1 MPFARTGFLDVSDFN
16 AGQKSSF
23 YTALFGA
30 NPNNSTPLR
39 GALSKAG
46 KYFAKKG
53 TLSGGGAQTYDP
65 VQYSCQR
72 NFAIL
77 TTDGYWNNND
87 ETSSYGP
94 LGLYGTNVGQ
104 QDGQPTA
111 RPLFDG
117 DASILQSRTSSLQ
130 QSSIINPAQP
140 QTSTSALQTRALV
153 TPAQPQQSTSNL
165 QQWTIT
171 AQWRSSTSTLQVN
184 TGQLQE
190 QNRVSGNWSRVWNNV
205 ARAPGTAIRSAAT
218 SGVDLSMRP
227 PLAQR
232 SPRVRARETTPP
244 GTARRDCQYTA
255 WTPVPGVTTTC
266 TAANQSTG
274 PTNYTRLTA
283 TQCNALPPITGT
295 PANVTSCMASSTVG
309 CGYTAWSTPVN
320 VASCTNV
327 NQDNSSPHTVGTAVQ
342 CSTVPAVWGPWT
354 NVATGGTCSTSS
366 TTECQYTPWST
377 PVNSASCTAVNQ
389 STSNPYNVVN
399 AVQCNTIPAVTG
411 PWANVASCSA
421 SASVACQY
429 TAWTAWGNVNS
440 CTALAQSNG
449 PNYTVGTAT
458 QCQSSGFAGSSD
470 SLADVAM
477 YYYEHD
483 LRTPAL
489 NNCTATVNGNPID
502 VCRNNLSPSGS
513 DNVNWQH
520 MTTYT
525 LGMGVSGT
533 LRYRPDYL
541 TADTG
546 TYRDLIQGTTDWPVP
561 VENTETAVDDLW
573 HAAVD
578 GRGRYFSAG
587 DPVSLAASL
596 SNALQSIEAQMA
608 SGSGAAASTLQPVAG
623 DNTVFIAKYKS
634 VFWNGDLVA
643 RDIDPQTGVIAP
655 PRWSAAQKL
664 QAKVDAGTP
673 RTLYYG
679 KRNAG
684 TNTGAFRPF
693 TYAQLTADGL
703 NGYFDSAC
711 SKVVALSQCATLIAN
726 QTTANAAYAAGVT
739 PATQAAKD
747 AADAALAA
755 ANSGAN
761 MIDYLRGGSNS
772 VYRTRT
778 TGDIDIGG
786 GILGDIIGGAPVYV
800 RKPSFN
806 YVENNYA
813 GFVAAIDATNPNPPA
828 TVPET
833 LRGRRGVVYAGSNDG
848 MLHAFDGVS
857 GEELWAYIPS
867 MVMDRMYRLA
877 DTDYANRHEYFVN
890 AAPVIGDI
898 YIAPVAPAT
907 VGTWKT
913 IIVGGLGAGGRG
925 YYALDITNPDSP
937 SLLWEFSN
945 DALGGNSNLGQSFG
959 NPVITKRADGTWV
972 VAFTSGYN
980 NVTYTGD
987 VTPGDG
993 TVAGDGNGH
1002 LFLIDA
1008 NTGQRLLDIPTFTA
1022 IGVPAGTAT
1031 TPSGLSKLNAWVDA
1045 DIDNTAKRFYAGDLL
1060 GNLWRFDTDGLVAPT
1075 NAALRLA
1082 YFAAGGVPQPIT
1094 TQPSLAQVNY
1104 NGSQFAV
1111 AYVGTGRYLGTTDL
1125 GNTALQSV
1133 YAIKD
1138 PLTNA
1143 PLGDAHASSSVVA
1156 QTLSLSDPTDEFSPR
1171 NVTSQPVNWSTG
1183 NGWRVDLTV
1192 ATLPTPGERVNVDMQ
1207 LLNNTLAVATNI
1219 PGTDVCKSGGS
1230 SYYYEFDI
1238 GTGSKPSTLDT
1249 AYVGQWLGDSM
1260 VVGLSWVTLQVS
1272 GGSPGSGRTVTIA
1285 VDSKSNPRTDDVPP
1299 ADPPPSVGRRTSW
1312 RELVN

>member
-1 MPFARTGFLDVSDFN
+1 M
-16 AGQKSSF
+16 
-23 YTALFGA
+23 
-30 NPNNSTPLR
+30 
-39 GALSKAG
+39 
-46 KYFAKKG
+46 
-53 TLSGGGAQTYDP
+53 
-65 VQYSCQR
+65 
-72 NFAIL
+72 
-77 TTDGYWNNND
+77 
-87 ETSSYGP
+87 
-94 LGLYGTNVGQ
+94 
-104 QDGQPTA
+104 
-111 RPLFDG
+111 
-117 DASILQSRTSSLQ
+117 
-130 QSSIINPAQP
+130 
-140 QTSTSALQTRALV
+140 
-153 TPAQPQQSTSNL
+153 
-165 QQWTIT
+165 
-171 AQWRSSTSTLQVN
+171 
-184 TGQLQE
+184 
-190 QNRVSGNWSRVWNNV
+190 
-205 ARAPGTAIRSAAT
+205 
-218 SGVDLSMRP
+218 
-227 PLAQR
+227 
-232 SPRVRARETTPP
+232 
-244 GTARRDCQYTA
+244 
-255 WTPVPGVTTTC
+255 
-266 TAANQSTG
+266 
-274 PTNYTRLTA
+274 
-283 TQCNALPPITGT
+283 
-295 PANVTSCMASSTVG
+295 
-309 CGYTAWSTPVN
+309 
-320 VASCTNV
+320 
-327 NQDNSSPHTVGTAVQ
+327 
-342 CSTVPAVWGPWT
+342 
-354 NVATGGTCSTSS
+354 
-366 TTECQYTPWST
+366 
-377 PVNSASCTAVNQ
+377 
-389 STSNPYNVVN
+389 
-399 AVQCNTIPAVTG
+399 
-411 PWANVASCSA
+411 ASCSA
-421 SASVACQY
+421 SSSVACQY
-429 TAWTAWGNVNS
+429 TAWTAWANVNS
-440 CTALAQSNG
+440 CTALAQSTG

-483 LRTPAL
+483 LRTTAL

-502 VCRNNLSPSGS
+502 VCLNNVSPSGA
-513 DNVNWQH
+513 DNVTWQH

-541 TADTG
+541 TAATG

-561 VENTETAVDDLW
+561 VANTETAVDDLW

-596 SNALQSIEAQMA
+596 SSALQSIDAQVA

-634 VFWNGDLVA
+634 VFWTGDLVA
-643 RDIDPQTGVIAP
+643 RDIDPVTGVIAP

-711 SKVVALSQCATLIAN
+711 SKTVALSQCATLIAN

-761 MIDYLRGGSNS
+761 MVDYLRGGSNS
-772 VYRTRT
+772 VYRTRS
-778 TGDIDIGG
+778 TGDVDIGG

-813 GFVAAIDATNPNPPA
+813 GFVAAIDATNPSPPVTVPA
-828 TVPET
+828 TLP
-833 LRGRRGVVYAGSNDG
+833 GRRGVVYAGSNDG

-877 DTDYANRHEYFVN
+877 DKDYANRHEYFVN

-980 NVTYTGD
+980 NVSYIGD
-987 VTPGDG
+987 LTPGDG
-993 TVAGDGNGH
+993 ADRRRRQRPPVPHQCQHRPAPARHSHLYGGRGAGRHGH
-1002 LFLIDA
+1002 DA
-1008 NTGQRLLDIPTFTA
+1008 ERAEQAQRLGRLGHRQHRQALLRRRPARQPVALRHRQPGGADQRRPAAGVLRRRGRAAADHDAALAGPGQLRRQPVRGGLCRHRQVPRYHRPGQHRAAIGLCDQGSADQFTA
-1022 IGVPAGTAT
+1022 G
-1031 TPSGLSKLNAWVDA
+1031 
-1045 DIDNTAKRFYAGDLL
+1045 
-1060 GNLWRFDTDGLVAPT
+1060 
-1075 NAALRLA
+1075 
-1082 YFAAGGVPQPIT
+1082 
-1094 TQPSLAQVNY
+1094 
-1104 NGSQFAV
+1104 
-1111 AYVGTGRYLGTTDL
+1111 
-1125 GNTALQSV
+1125 
-1133 YAIKD
+1133 
-1138 PLTNA
+1138 
-1143 PLGDAHASSSVVA
+1143 
-1156 QTLSLSDPTDEFSPR
+1156 
-1171 NVTSQPVNWSTG
+1171 
-1183 NGWRVDLTV
+1183 
-1192 ATLPTPGERVNVDMQ
+1192 
-1207 LLNNTLAVATNI
+1207 
-1219 PGTDVCKSGGS
+1219 
-1230 SYYYEFDI
+1230 
-1238 GTGSKPSTLDT
+1238 
-1249 AYVGQWLGDSM
+1249 
-1260 VVGLSWVTLQVS
+1260 
-1272 GGSPGSGRTVTIA
+1272 
-1285 VDSKSNPRTDDVPP
+1285 
-1299 ADPPPSVGRRTSW
+1299 
-1312 RELVN
+1312 

>member
-1 MPFARTGFLDVSDFN
+1 M
-16 AGQKSSF
+16 
-23 YTALFGA
+23 
-30 NPNNSTPLR
+30 
-39 GALSKAG
+39 
-46 KYFAKKG
+46 
-53 TLSGGGAQTYDP
+53 
-65 VQYSCQR
+65 
-72 NFAIL
+72 
-77 TTDGYWNNND
+77 
-87 ETSSYGP
+87 
-94 LGLYGTNVGQ
+94 
-104 QDGQPTA
+104 
-111 RPLFDG
+111 
-117 DASILQSRTSSLQ
+117 
-130 QSSIINPAQP
+130 
-140 QTSTSALQTRALV
+140 
-153 TPAQPQQSTSNL
+153 
-165 QQWTIT
+165 
-171 AQWRSSTSTLQVN
+171 
-184 TGQLQE
+184 
-190 QNRVSGNWSRVWNNV
+190 
-205 ARAPGTAIRSAAT
+205 
-218 SGVDLSMRP
+218 
-227 PLAQR
+227 
-232 SPRVRARETTPP
+232 
-244 GTARRDCQYTA
+244 
-255 WTPVPGVTTTC
+255 
-266 TAANQSTG
+266 NQST
-274 PTNYTRLTA
+274 R
-283 TQCNALPPITGT
+283 
-295 PANVTSCMASSTVG
+295 
-309 CGYTAWSTPVN
+309 
-320 VASCTNV
+320 
-327 NQDNSSPHTVGTAVQ
+327 
-342 CSTVPAVWGPWT
+342 
-354 NVATGGTCSTSS
+354 
-366 TTECQYTPWST
+366 
-377 PVNSASCTAVNQ
+377 
-389 STSNPYNVVN
+389 NPYNVVN

-421 SASVACQY
+421 SSSVACQY
-429 TAWTAWGNVNS
+429 TAWTAWANVNS
-440 CTALAQSNG
+440 CTALAQSTG

-483 LRTPAL
+483 LRTTAL

-502 VCRNNLSPSGS
+502 VCLNNVSPSGA
-513 DNVNWQH
+513 DNVTWQH

-541 TADTG
+541 TAATG

-561 VENTETAVDDLW
+561 VANTETAVDDLW

-596 SNALQSIEAQMA
+596 STALQSIDAQVA

-634 VFWNGDLVA
+634 VFWTGDLVA
-643 RDIDPQTGVIAP
+643 RDIDPVTGVIAP

-711 SKVVALSQCATLIAN
+711 SKTVALSQCATLIAN

-761 MIDYLRGGSNS
+761 MVDYLRGGSNS

-813 GFVAAIDATNPNPPA
+813 GFVAAIDATNPSPPVTVPA
-828 TVPET
+828 TLP
-833 LRGRRGVVYAGSNDG
+833 GRRGVVYAGSNDG

-877 DTDYANRHEYFVN
+877 DKDYANRHEYFVN

-980 NVTYTGD
+980 NVSYVGD
-987 VTPGDG
+987 LTPGDG
-993 TVAGDGNGH
+993 AIAGDGNGH
-1002 LFLIDA
+1002 LFLINA

-1022 IGVPAGTAT
+1022 VGVPAGTAT
-1031 TPSGLSKLNAWVDA
+1031 TPSGLSKLNAWVDS

-1060 GNLWRFDTDGLVAPT
+1060 GNLWRFDTDNLVAPT

-1104 NGSQFAV
+1104 GGSQFAV
-1111 AYVGTGRYLGTTDL
+1111 AYVGTGKYLGTTDL

-1138 PLTNA
+1138 PLTNS

-1156 QTLSLSDPTDEFSPR
+1156 QTLSLSNPADQYSTR
-1171 NVTSQPVNWSTG
+1171 NVTSLPVNWSTG

-1207 LLNNTLAVATNI
+1207 LLNNTLSVATNI
-1219 PGTDVCKSGGS
+1219 PASDVCASGGT
-1230 SYYYEFDI
+1230 SYFYQFDI
-1238 GTGSKPSTLDT
+1238 GTGSRPSTLNT
-1249 AYVGQWLGDSM
+1249 AYVGQWLGGSM
-1260 VVGLSWVTLQVS
+1260 VVGLSWVTLQVQ
-1272 GGSPGSGRTVTIA
+1272 GGTPGSGRTVTIA